1 MRQRMI
7 ILTSIFISAAVLVVI
22 GAVSTNVFAQKNAA
36 PTPSAT
42 ELAQAYQAR
51 EDSYNKLIADANQKL
66 EEANNN
72 LQDMQN
78 QIASLQTQVQANNP
92 AAASTQKPGATAISA
107 KDAAQIAEKV
117 SVDLIPP
124 AKTPELVDFQGK
136 TAFEVVFSKGSIY
149 VDAQSGEVLFNG
161 TVPQKITSNQAVT
174 IATDYIKSTDVTQV
188 DQITFNKILLFRV
201 IFRPGYMVYI
211 DMTGQIIYVNMGP
224 SVVQVPSGGNGST
237 SSSSSG
243 SSSSGYH
250 GGGDDG
256 GGD

>member
-7 ILTSIFISAAVLVVI
+7 ILASIFISAAVLVVI
-22 GAVSTNVFAQKNAA
+22 GAVSTNVFAQKSAT

-51 EDSYNKLIADANQKL
+51 EDAYSKLIADANQKL

-78 QIASLQTQVQANNP
+78 QIAALQTQVQTSGPQAASAQKP
-92 AAASTQKPGATAISA
+92 AAAISA

-117 SVDLIPP
+117 SADLIPP

-136 TAFEVVFSKGSIY
+136 TAYEVVYSKGSIY

-161 TVPQKITSNQAVT
+161 TVPQKITSDQAVT
-174 IATDYIKSTDVTQV
+174 IASEYIKSTDVTLV

-201 IFRPGYMVYI
+201 IFRTGAMVYM

-224 SVVQVPSGGNGST
+224 SVVQAPSAGNAGGSSGG
-237 SSSSSG
+237 SSSSSFR
-243 SSSSGYH
+243 